1 MTNITNL
8 FNRMNYCIPIGI
20 GSIPYHLTADGH
32 SVFISKTTT
41 IVYIFNI
48 TKLSAV
54 TVDEI
59 VTTHNENMLLGIDYI
74 DYNNETK
81 RLLNEHYIKL
91 GLSDEEALNEFGL
104 MGFSL

>member
-1 MTNITNL
+1 MTTSPL
-8 FNRMNYCIPIGI
+8 FSRMNHCIPAGI
-20 GSIPYHLTADGH
+20 GSINHHLTTNGH
-32 SVFISKTTT
+32 AVLITKTTT
-41 IVYIFNI
+41 VIYIFNI

-59 VTTHNENMLLGIDYI
+59 VTTHNENLLLGIDYR

-104 MGFSL
+104 MGFYL